1 MEPVQLFVPTYRVEE
16 CLAEIRVCL
25 ERGWTG
31 VGFKTI
37 EFEQAWMKYTN
48 LPNAH
53 FVASATAG
61 LHLAVKLLK
70 AEGDWQDGDEIITT
84 ALTFVSSNHAI
95 LYENLVPIFADVDQY
110 LCLDPLSVESK
121 ITNKTRAVMFVG
133 LGGNSGQLPKIAELC
148 RSRGLKLI
156 LDAAHMAGTRLNGE
170 HVGAQADVTVFSFH
184 AVKNL
189 PTADGGMICFADVEL
204 DMLVR
209 QWSWLGI
216 NKDTFSRTMS
226 QGAYKWHYEVD
237 FPGYKYHGNS
247 VMAALGLVG
256 LKYLDPDNS
265 YRRQICKWYDEFLS
279 GVVESVPVA
288 EGCESSRHL
297 YQILVENRD
306 EIMLALNEQGVYPG
320 VHYRDNTV
328 YPMYRQG
335 ASAVAA
341 AAKASEMIISLP
353 LHIQLSFADV
363 KRVAESVI
371 SAVTHNRKKL
381 AGVSGA

>member
-16 CLAEIRVCL
+16 CLSEIRVCL

-31 VGFKTI
+31 VGFKTV

-95 LYENLVPIFADVDQY
+95 LYENMVPIFADVDQY

-170 HVGAQADVTVFSFH
+170 HVGAEADVTVFSFH